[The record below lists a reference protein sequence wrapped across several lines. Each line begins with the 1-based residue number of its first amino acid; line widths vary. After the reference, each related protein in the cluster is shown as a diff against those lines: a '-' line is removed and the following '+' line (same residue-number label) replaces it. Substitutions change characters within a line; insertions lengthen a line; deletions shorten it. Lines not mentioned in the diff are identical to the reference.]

1 MHGAVALRVTSTAQ
15 GAARFTARRPPVRGD
30 VRADSR
36 RGPGALVHK
45 RCVSWLRLSTVDDLW
60 RIRAA
65 EPAARIG
72 GRGGPRGT
80 SAAED
85 LQGAARDG
93 AGTRLTELAARS
105 NMTRPAMAELVDE
118 LEQAGYL
125 DRRLD
130 PSDGRAKLIRP
141 TRKGRRVLAQA
152 LRAVEDIEHGYAEVV
167 GAERFDALV
176 STLQALLDA
185 RPRGSTERRR

>member
-1 MHGAVALRVTSTAQ
+1 MNTRARLPIGQLLVRMLRSFRVDLYRRAQ
-15 GAARFTARRPPVRGD
+15 EAGYGD
-30 VRADSR
+30 
-36 RGPGALVHK
+36 
-45 RCVSWLRLSTVDDLW
+45 
-60 RIRAA
+60 IREAH
-65 EPAARIG
+65 
-72 GRGGPRGT
+72 
-80 SAAED
+80 
-85 LQGAARDG
+85 LQVFGSIDW

-118 LEQAGYL
+118 LQQAGYL
-125 DRRLD
+125 DRRPD

-152 LRAVEDIEHGYAEVV
+152 LRAVEDIEHGYAEAV

-185 RPRGSTERRR
+185 RPRVSNTKRRR

>member
-1 MHGAVALRVTSTAQ
+1 
-15 GAARFTARRPPVRGD
+15 
-30 VRADSR
+30 
-36 RGPGALVHK
+36 
-45 RCVSWLRLSTVDDLW
+45 
-60 RIRAA
+60 
-65 EPAARIG
+65 
-72 GRGGPRGT
+72 
-80 SAAED
+80 
-85 LQGAARDG
+85 
-93 AGTRLTELAARS
+93 
-105 NMTRPAMAELVDE
+105 MAELVDE